1 MTGRMTVR
9 MRILN
14 IISHNNDIV
23 TESNTFGKI
32 I

>member
-14 IISHNNDIV
+14 IISNNNDIV
-23 TESNTFGKI
+23 TESNAFGKI